1 MHTLQVIRVDKGKLD
16 LEDIFNKTR
25 EFNSAEE
32 CQNFLQRQLVSNL
45 HERGYLA
52 ASLDSVAYDRDIT
65 RAWVYGGEK
74 YTWGEIRFDSAILQ
88 EQPGD
93 MTKNLFSFGRTLNPN
108 ELFAVQ
114 QKILHYYE
122 NHGYPFAKVKL
133 DSSFFIDAALHAIM
147 KVYEGPLYHI
157 DSIVVAGKV
166 HIQTSFLEQYLGI
179 PSGSIYKAD
188 VLESIS
194 KKIAD
199 LGFFREVK
207 PWDLTLLGTGAKLN
221 LYLESKQSS
230 QINLLV
236 GLMPAN
242 AQLGGKLLL
251 TGEANMELKNTFGG
265 GESTML
271 NWQQIQVQSPRLL
284 IAFQKPYLFKSNT
297 GVDFQFNLFKKDS
310 SFLTLN
316 TKLGMQYLLNAK
328 QLVKVFF
335 KQFSSSLLDVDT
347 NAIKISKRLPSYLD
361 IRTSNIGIEL
371 QYRGTDNRYN
381 PRAGIE
387 FSSSFEGGMRKIQP
401 NMTITTMAKD
411 RFDYSTLYDTIKLTS
426 SQFKGLVKGDV
437 FTKLGRQSTL
447 KLGLQ
452 GGYIYS
458 DKIFTNELFQLGGI
472 KSLRGFDEE
481 SIYASRFLIA
491 TLEYRFLIGPS
502 SYLFSFIDAAQT
514 ARKTYRAAYNGK
526 YIGAGLGISF
536 ETKSG
541 IFSLGY
547 AVGKQPETGI
557 DIKQAK
563 IHFGF
568 VSLF

>member
-1 MHTLQVIRVDKGKLD
+1 MHTLQVIRVDKGKVD
-16 LEDIFNKTR
+16 LEDIFNKPR
-25 EFNSAEE
+25 EFNSVED
-32 CQNFLQRQLVSNL
+32 CQTFLQRQLLPSL
-45 HERGYLA
+45 QERGYLA
-52 ASLDSVAYDRDIT
+52 ASLDSIAYDSSIT
-65 RAWVYGGEK
+65 RSWVYAGER
-74 YTWGEIRFDSAILQ
+74 YTWGEIKFDTSLFQ
-88 EQPGD
+88 KEQLEKWSD
-93 MTKNLFSFGRTLNPN
+93 LFSFGGILNPKQ
-108 ELFAVQ
+108 LVDVQ
-114 QKILHYYE
+114 QKMLHYYE
-122 NHGYPFAKVKL
+122 NHGYPFAVIKL
-133 DSSFFIDAALHAIM
+133 DSSFFIDAALHAVM
-147 KVYEGPLYHI
+147 KVFEGPLYHI
-157 DSIVVAGKV
+157 DSIVIAGKV
-166 HIQTSFLEQYLGI
+166 HVQPSFMEQYLGI
-179 PSGSIYKAD
+179 SAGSIYKAD

-230 QINLLV
+230 QVNLLV

-265 GESTML
+265 GESTLL

-297 GVDFQFNLFKKDS
+297 GIDFQFNLFKKDS

-316 TKLGMQYLLNAK
+316 TKLGLQYSVNAK

-347 NAIKISKRLPSYLD
+347 NAIKISKRLPSFMD
-361 IRTSNIGIEL
+361 IKTSNIGIEL

-381 PRAGIE
+381 PRAGVE
-387 FSSSFEGGMRKIQP
+387 FSATFEGGMRKIQP
-401 NMTITTMAKD
+401 NMTITTMGKD
-411 RFDYSTLYDTIKLTS
+411 HFDYSTLYDTIKLTS
-426 SQFKGLVKGDV
+426 SQLKGLVKGDL

-447 KLGLQ
+447 KVGLQ
-452 GGYIYS
+452 GGYIHS

-472 KSLRGFDEE
+472 KTLRGFDEE
-481 SIYASRFLIA
+481 SIYASRFIIA
-491 TLEYRFLIGPS
+491 TFEYRFLIGPS

-514 ARKTYRAAYNGK
+514 SRKTYQAAYNAK
-526 YIGAGLGISF
+526 YVGAGLGISF

-541 IFSLGY
+541 IFSLAY
-547 AVGKQPETGI
+547 AVGKQPEMALNF
-557 DIKQAK
+557 KQAK

>member
-1 MHTLQVIRVDKGKLD
+1 MHTLQVIRVDKGKVD
-16 LEDIFNKTR
+16 LEDIFNKPR
-25 EFNSAEE
+25 EFNSAED
-32 CQNFLQRQLVSNL
+32 CQTFLQRQLLSSL
-45 HERGYLA
+45 QERGYLA
-52 ASLDSVAYDRDIT
+52 ASVDSIAYDSVVT
-65 RAWVYGGEK
+65 TAWVYGGER
-74 YTWGEIRFDSAILQ
+74 YTWGKIKFDTSLLQKEQVEIGND
-88 EQPGD
+88 
-93 MTKNLFSFGRTLNPN
+93 LFSFGGILNPQ
-108 ELFAVQ
+108 ELVYVQ
-114 QKILHYYE
+114 QKMLHFYE
-122 NHGYPFAKVKL
+122 NHGYPFAVIKL
-133 DSSFFIDAALHAIM
+133 DSSFFIDAALHAIL

-157 DSIVVAGKV
+157 DSIVVTGKV
-166 HIQTSFLEQYLGI
+166 HFQPSFMEQYLGI
-179 PSGSIYKAD
+179 SAGSIYKAD

-230 QINLLV
+230 QVNLLV

-316 TKLGMQYLLNAK
+316 TKLGLQYFVNTK

-347 NAIKISKRLPSYLD
+347 NAVKISKRLPSFMD
-361 IRTSNIGIEL
+361 IKTSNIGIEL

-381 PRAGIE
+381 PRAGVE
-387 FSSSFEGGMRKIQP
+387 FSSTFEGGMRKIQP
-401 NMTITTMAKD
+401 NMAITTMGKD

-426 SQFKGLVKGDV
+426 SQLKGLAKGDL

-447 KLGLQ
+447 KFGLQ
-452 GGYIYS
+452 AGYIHS

-472 KSLRGFDEE
+472 KTLRGFDEE
-481 SIYASRFLIA
+481 SIYASRYLIA
-491 TLEYRFLIGPS
+491 TIEYRFLIGPS

-514 ARKTYRAAYNGK
+514 ARKTYQAAYNAK
-526 YIGAGLGISF
+526 YVGAGMGISF

-541 IFSLGY
+541 IFSLAY
-547 AVGKQPETGI
+547 AVGKQPETALNF
-557 DIKQAK
+557 KQAK